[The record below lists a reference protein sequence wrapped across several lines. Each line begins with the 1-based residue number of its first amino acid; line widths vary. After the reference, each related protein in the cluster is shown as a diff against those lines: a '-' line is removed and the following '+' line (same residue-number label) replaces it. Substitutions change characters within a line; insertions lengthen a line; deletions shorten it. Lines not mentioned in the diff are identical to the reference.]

1 MRKTI
6 QTVIASA
13 LIAMGACAM
22 AQQVATAAAP
32 AAPGAPTAVAGD
44 PGMMATLR
52 GLYPQ
57 TQFKEVNRTNVPGV
71 FEVVMGQ
78 NVAYVDQ
85 TGRYFFFG
93 RMFDMQTQQDL
104 TSGKLEDSGR
114 IDMSQLKKEDAIKVV
129 KGNGKRT
136 LYVFSDPDC
145 PFCKQL
151 EKNLSTLNDVT
162 IYTFMFPLESLHPD
176 AKRKAVAV
184 WCAKDKAKAWDDLMN
199 KGTEAKG
206 ANCDNPVDR
215 NMAVAE
221 RFGITGTPT
230 LIAAD
235 GRKLPGAASASSIS
249 SWLDSGK
256 TVQ

>member
-1 MRKTI
+1 MRNTFKTL
-6 QTVIASA
+6 IATA
-13 LIAMGACAM
+13 LIAAGTCAM
-22 AQQVATAAAP
+22 AQTPAP
-32 AAPGAPTAVAGD
+32 AAPTAIAGD

-52 GLYPQ
+52 GLYPN
-57 TQFKEVNRTNVPGV
+57 TQFKEVNRTSVSGV
-71 FEVVMGQ
+71 YEVVMGQ

-85 TGRYFFFG
+85 SGRYFFFG

-104 TSGKLEDSGR
+104 TTGKLDDANR
-114 IDMSQLKKEDAIKVV
+114 IDMAQLKKEDAIKTV

-151 EKNLSTLNDVT
+151 EKNLVGLNDVT
-162 IYTFMFPLESLHPD
+162 IYTYLFPLESLHPD

-184 WCAKDKAKAWDDLMN
+184 WCAKDKAKAWDELMN
-199 KGTEAKG
+199 KGSEAKG
-206 ANCDNPVDR
+206 GSCANPVDR
-215 NMAVAE
+215 NIALAE

-235 GRKLPGAASASSIS
+235 GRKMPGAANATAIS
-249 SWLDSGK
+249 QWLDNTK
-256 TVQ
+256 AVQ